1 MHGQDLIT
9 FLAGSTVIGILGHAV
24 NTFPTP
30 ANKYGQ
36 WLLGTVQ
43 YIVGQRIAAS
53 NTIKG
58 NDTVAFSQP
67 IDKRNG

>member
-1 MHGQDLIT
+1 MHSQDLIS
-9 FLAGSTVIGILGHAV
+9 FLAGSTVIGILAHAV

-36 WLLGTVQ
+36 WLLGTIQ
-43 YIVGQRIAAS
+43 YIVGQRVVAS

-58 NDTVAFSQP
+58 NDTVAFSRPVDQ
-67 IDKRNG
+67 RNG